1 MNVLHLLLNLYHL
14 SKRRGSGTR
23 LTRLTNAQG
32 GPLLLLSAASNV
44 LTFVL
49 TLLAA
54 RLLTPTNYGT
64 FMALFGLWSTVA
76 MPTGAV
82 RLVLARWLAVES
94 TGTGFRRQLLRLNW
108 GGGLAGALLIA
119 GAAWWGAGRLEL
131 SPLVTVAVALQAW
144 GLGLWA
150 AWRRGQ
156 AQARGL
162 FTRFGWAGVL
172 ELVARL
178 VVLVVLLTLS
188 GLPTSWVLFA
198 AMGAGGLGIALALP
212 SRLLGGDHAPVPVR
226 QLTSS
231 LGASFGV
238 MLAVGVLTNLDLL
251 WARYAL
257 DLTQA
262 GTFAAG
268 TLASRPF
275 ILFGAVAGTLVIPK
289 VARGLSKTHL
299 RRWTAY
305 LLVGSLGLAGVAHLL
320 AEPLVTLAFGA
331 EYRVAVAAA
340 RLAAWGGALY
350 APAIL
355 LANAALGAG
364 DPKVAVGF
372 TLFTLVL
379 AGVTFGFADS
389 ATAYWTTCGVLSLA
403 YTSMATFR
411 MGNLHAT
418 Q

>member
-1 MNVLHLLLNLYHL
+1 M
-14 SKRRGSGTR
+14 
-23 LTRLTNAQG
+23 
-32 GPLLLLSAASNV
+32 LLLSVLSNV

-54 RLLTPTNYGT
+54 RLLTPANYGT

-82 RLVLARWLAVES
+82 RLVLARWLALGS
-94 TGTGFRRQLLRLNW
+94 TETGFRRQLLRLNW

-119 GAAWWGAGRLEL
+119 GVAWWGAGRLEL
-131 SPLVTVAVALQAW
+131 SPLLTVAVALQAW

-162 FTRFGWAGVL
+162 FTRFGWSGVL
-172 ELVARL
+172 ELLGRL
-178 VVLVVLLTLS
+178 VVLALLLVLS
-188 GLPTSWVLFA
+188 GWSVGWVLFT
-198 AMGAGGLGIALALP
+198 AMGAGALGIALALP

-226 QLTSS
+226 KLASS

-257 DLTQA
+257 DGAQA

-275 ILFGAVAGTLVIPK
+275 ILFGAVAGTLILPK
-289 VARGLSKTHL
+289 VAQGLSPAYL
-299 RRWTAY
+299 RRLTAA
-305 LLVGSLGLAGVAHLL
+305 LLGGSLLLAGAAHLL
-320 AEPLVTLAFGA
+320 AEPLIMLAFGA
-331 EYRVAVAAA
+331 DYRAAIGTA
-340 RLAAWGGALY
+340 RLAAWGGALF

-355 LANAALGAG
+355 LANAALGAS
-364 DPKVAVGF
+364 KQKAAVSF
-372 TLFTLVL
+372 TLFTLAL
-379 AGVTFGFADS
+379 AGLTFGFASS
-389 ATAYWTTCGVLSLA
+389 AAAYWNICGAVSLA
-403 YTSMATFR
+403 YVGLATFMLR
-411 MGNLHAT
+411 GKMPGEGVD
-418 Q
+418 